1 VGVHEATKPGLSTA
15 VATPRAEAKSVV
27 EAREF
32 GGTFGAAFIMSLS
45 HLLMLYLW
53 IAWRFYDGALFYPAG
68 IADVGPFFARIWD
81 LIATHAAPT
90 WGTFAIYWTFL
101 VVEGLMAAYLP
112 GLRIKGLPIPSRG
125 GIRLEYRCNGI
136 TAWYLT
142 LAAVAVLHFTGV
154 FPLQTI
160 YDRFGGFMIAA
171 MLTAN
176 VVALIVYFGAKAT
189 NNAERMSG
197 SFLYDFF
204 MGAWL
209 NPRIGPLDLK
219 MWAEVRVSWLTLFL
233 LTLGGA
239 AHQYAAYGTI
249 STPMIFMIVA
259 HFLYTNACMK
269 GEECIPTTWDIFY
282 EKWGWMLVFW
292 NLAGVPFVYC
302 FNSMYIA
309 SRPPFEH
316 SLPYTLFCFV
326 LLVGAYYVWDTAQ
339 SQRNRFRMQLNG
351 SYVKRKAFPQLP
363 WGTLENPRYLETQAG
378 SKLLVDGWWR
388 YARKIHY
395 TADVAMALSWGL
407 ICGFDHFLPYLYVTF
422 FVLMILH
429 RAGRDIARCKKK
441 YGEDWDRYC
450 EEVPYLFVPYL
461 F

>member
-1 VGVHEATKPGLSTA
+1 VEEAVKPGLPTA
-15 VATPRAEAKSVV
+15 AAGPRAIEKST
-27 EAREF
+27 ETAREF
-32 GGTFGAAFIMSLS
+32 GGTLGAGFIMTFS
-45 HLLMLYLW
+45 HALMLYLW
-53 IAWRFYDGALFYPAG
+53 MAWRFYDGALFYPAG
-68 IADVGPFFARIWD
+68 LSDLGSFFARAWEQIVAH
-81 LIATHAAPT
+81 ATPT
-90 WGTFAIYWTFL
+90 WGTFGIYWTFL
-101 VVEGLMAAYLP
+101 VAEGLMAAFLP
-112 GLRIKGLPIPSRG
+112 GLEIKGLPIPSRG
-125 GIRLEYRCNGI
+125 GRRLVYRCNGI

-142 LAAVAVLHFTGV
+142 LAAVAVLHLSGT

-160 YDRFGGFMIAA
+160 YDQFGALMIAA
-171 MLTAN
+171 MVTAN
-176 VVALIVYFGAKAT
+176 VVALLVYWGAKAT
-189 NNAERMSG
+189 GNAERMSG
-197 SFLYDFF
+197 SFLYDLF

-233 LTLGGA
+233 LTASAA
-239 AHQYAAYGTI
+239 AHQHATYGTM
-249 STPMIFMIVA
+249 STPMIFMLVA

-269 GEECIPTTWDIFY
+269 GEECIPTTWDIFH

-316 SLPYTLFCFV
+316 SIGYTVLCFMLLF
-326 LLVGAYYVWDTAQ
+326 GAYYVWDTAQ

-363 WGTLENPRYLETQAG
+363 WGTLKNPRYLDTETG

-395 TADVAMALSWGL
+395 TADVVMALSWGL

-422 FVLMILH
+422 FVVMILH

-441 YGEDWDRYC
+441 YGADWDRYC
-450 EEVPYLFVPYL
+450 EEVPYLFIPYV

>member
-1 VGVHEATKPGLSTA
+1 
-15 VATPRAEAKSVV
+15 
-27 EAREF
+27 
-32 GGTFGAAFIMSLS
+32 
-45 HLLMLYLW
+45 
-53 IAWRFYDGALFYPAG
+53 
-68 IADVGPFFARIWD
+68 
-81 LIATHAAPT
+81 
-90 WGTFAIYWTFL
+90 
-101 VVEGLMAAYLP
+101 MAAYLP

-363 WGTLENPRYLETQAG
+363 WGTLENPRYLETQVG

>member
-1 VGVHEATKPGLSTA
+1 VQEAVKPGLSA
-15 VATPRAEAKSVV
+15 GVAKPRAAGREAES
-27 EAREF
+27 AREF
-32 GGTFGAAFIMSLS
+32 GGTFGAAFIMTLS

-53 IAWRFYDGALFYPAG
+53 VAWRFHGGAVFYPKG
-68 IADVGPFFARIWD
+68 LSDLGPFFSRTWD
-81 LIATHAAPT
+81 LIVAHGAPSL
-90 WGTFAIYWTFL
+90 GTFAIYGTFL
-101 VVEGLMAAYLP
+101 LVEGIMAAYLP
-112 GLRIKGLPIPSRG
+112 GLKINGLPIPNRG
-125 GIRLEYRCNGI
+125 GLRLEYRCNGI
-136 TAWYLT
+136 TAWWLT
-142 LAAVAVLHFTGV
+142 LIAVAALHLTGV

-160 YDRFGGFMIAA
+160 YDRFGEFMIAA
-171 MLTAN
+171 IIIAN
-176 VVALIVYFGAKAT
+176 VVALAVYFGAKAT
-189 NNAERMSG
+189 GNAERMSG

-233 LTLGGA
+233 LTASGA
-239 AHQYAAYGTI
+239 AHQYATYGTV
-249 STPMIFMIVA
+249 STPMIFMLVA

-316 SLPYTLFCFV
+316 SVPYTVFCFT
-326 LLVGAYYVWDTAQ
+326 LLIGAYYVWDTAQ

-363 WGTLENPRYLETQAG
+363 WGTLDQPRYLDTAAG
-378 SKLLVDGWWR
+378 SKLLVDGWWK

-407 ICGFDHFLPYLYVTF
+407 ICGFEHFLPYLYVTF
-422 FVLMILH
+422 FVVMILH
-429 RAGRDIARCKKK
+429 RAGRDITRCKKK
-441 YGEDWDRYC
+441 YGDDWDRYC
-450 EEVPYLFVPYL
+450 EEVPYLFIPGV

>member
-1 VGVHEATKPGLSTA
+1 MRDAMKPGLPTA
-15 VATPRAEAKSVV
+15 VTMTRGATESETR
-27 EAREF
+27 AREF
-32 GGTFGAAFIMSLS
+32 GGTFGAAFIMTLS
-45 HLLMLYLW
+45 HFLMLYLW
-53 IAWRFYDGALFYPAG
+53 LAWRFYDGSLFYPAG
-68 IADVGPFFARIWD
+68 LSDVGPFVARNWE
-81 LIATHAAPT
+81 LIASNAAPT
-90 WGTFAIYWTFL
+90 WSTFGIYWAFL
-101 VVEGLMAAYLP
+101 IAEGVMAAYLP
-112 GLRIKGLPIPSRG
+112 GLRIKGLPIPSRS

-142 LAAVAVLHFTGV
+142 LGAVAVLHFSGV

-160 YDRFGGFMIAA
+160 YDRFGELMIAA
-171 MLTAN
+171 MITGNA
-176 VVALIVYFGAKAT
+176 VALAVYFGAKAS

-209 NPRIGPLDLK
+209 NPRVGPLDLK

-233 LTLGGA
+233 LTLGAA
-239 AHQYAAYGTI
+239 AHQFATYGTI
-249 STPMIFMIVA
+249 STPMIFMLVA

-282 EKWGWMLVFW
+282 EKWGWMLIFW

-302 FNSMYIA
+302 FNSMYLA

-316 SLPYTLFCFV
+316 SIAYTVFCFV
-326 LLVGAYYVWDTAQ
+326 LLIGAYYVWDTAQ
-339 SQRNRFRMQLNG
+339 SQRNRFRMKLNG

-363 WGTLENPRYLETQAG
+363 WGTLDNPRYLETQAG

-395 TADVAMALSWGL
+395 TADIAMALSWGL

-422 FVLMILH
+422 FTVMILH
-429 RAGRDIARCKKK
+429 RAGRDIKRCKEK
-441 YGEDWDRYC
+441 YGDDWDRYC
-450 EEVPYLFVPYL
+450 DEVPYLFIPYV

>member
-1 VGVHEATKPGLSTA
+1 MQEAVKPGLPAAAAMQRS
-15 VATPRAEAKSVV
+15 VEKAEES
-27 EAREF
+27 AREF
-32 GGTFGAAFIMSLS
+32 GGTFGAAFIMTLS
-45 HLLMLYLW
+45 HALMLYLW
-53 IAWRFYDGALFYPAG
+53 ISWRFYDGALFYPAG
-68 IADVGPFFARIWD
+68 LSDLGPFFSRIWD
-81 LIATHAAPT
+81 QLVAYASPT
-90 WGTFAIYWTFL
+90 WSTFAIYWTFL

-112 GLRIKGLPIPSRG
+112 GLEIKGLPIPSRAG
-125 GIRLEYRCNGI
+125 TRLIYRCNGI

-142 LAAVAVLHFTGV
+142 LIAVALLHFSGV
-154 FPLQTI
+154 FPLETI
-160 YDRFGGFMIAA
+160 YEQFGAFMITA
-171 MLTAN
+171 MISAN
-176 VVALIVYFGAKAT
+176 LVALIVYFGAKASG
-189 NNAERMSG
+189 NAERMSG

-209 NPRIGPLDLK
+209 NPRIGQLDLK

-233 LTLGGA
+233 LTCSGA
-239 AHQYAAYGTI
+239 AHQYATYGTV
-249 STPMIFMIVA
+249 STPMIFMVVA

-316 SLPYTLFCFV
+316 SVAYTVFCF
-326 LLVGAYYVWDTAQ
+326 LLLFGSYYVWDTAQ

-363 WGTLENPRYLETQAG
+363 WGTLDNPRYLDTEVG

-395 TADVAMALSWGL
+395 TADILMALSWGL
-407 ICGFDHFLPYLYVTF
+407 ICGFDRFLPYLYVTF
-422 FVLMILH
+422 FVFMILH
-429 RAGRDIARCKKK
+429 RAGRDISRCKKK
-441 YGEDWDRYC
+441 YGADWDRYC
-450 EEVPYLFVPYL
+450 DEVPYLFIPYV

>member
-1 VGVHEATKPGLSTA
+1 MQEAVKPGMPAAATRRRAA
-15 VATPRAEAKSVV
+15 VETSY

-32 GGTFGAAFIMSLS
+32 GGTFGAAFIMTLS
-45 HLLMLYLW
+45 HVLMLYLW
-53 IAWRFYDGALFYPAG
+53 LAWRFFDGAVFYPAG
-68 IADVGPFFARIWD
+68 LSDLGPFFARVWD
-81 LIATHAAPT
+81 LIVAHGTPSF
-90 WGTFAIYWTFL
+90 GTFAIYGTFL
-101 VVEGLMAAYLP
+101 LVEGFMAAYLP
-112 GLRIKGLPIPSRG
+112 GLRIKGLPIPNRG
-125 GIRLEYRCNGI
+125 GLQLEYRCNGI
-136 TAWYLT
+136 TAWWLT
-142 LAAVAVLHFTGV
+142 LAIVALLHFTGV

-160 YDRFGGFMIAA
+160 YERFGEFMVAAIIIAN
-171 MLTAN
+171 L
-176 VVALIVYFGAKAT
+176 VALGVYFGAKAT
-189 NNAERMSG
+189 GNAERMSG
-197 SFLYDFF
+197 SFFYDFF

-233 LTLGGA
+233 LTTSGA
-239 AHQYAAYGTI
+239 AHQYATYGTV
-249 STPMIFMIVA
+249 STPMIFMVLA

-316 SLPYTLFCFV
+316 SIPYTVFCFA
-326 LLVGAYYVWDTAQ
+326 LLIGAYYVWDTAQ

-351 SYVKRKAFPQLP
+351 SYVKRRAFPQLP
-363 WGTLENPRYLETQAG
+363 WGTLENPRNLDTKAG
-378 SKLLVDGWWR
+378 SKLLVDGWWK

-407 ICGFDHFLPYLYVTF
+407 ICGFDHFLPYLYVSF

-429 RAGRDIARCKKK
+429 RAGRDIARCKEK
-441 YGEDWDRYC
+441 YGDDWDRYC
-450 EEVPYLFVPYL
+450 EEVPYLFIPGV